1 MAAYNSSSDSSPDSS
16 PDSSSDSSSGPGSD
30 PTVTDMPATVERCA
44 QCDRLITPAD
54 RVAAGDR
61 VFCRSCH
68 ENLRTELET
77 AVQAMS
83 EDIHYGNAALGAVLG
98 GIVGVL
104 AWWGFTAATKW
115 SLGLI
120 AVGVGWAVGWGTVRF
135 AGGKRSRGL
144 QVLSAT
150 VAVASWVAANFL
162 VNATFVNRALA
173 DKGDAFRVGIP
184 PESIDLFMRVVGMNF
199 GIMDVVF
206 LAIMVWEAW
215 KFPRPVHLLPRTA

>member
-1 MAAYNSSSDSSPDSS
+1 MAAHDSSPD
-16 PDSSSDSSSGPGSD
+16 PSDLAATG
-30 PTVTDMPATVERCA
+30 VPAAAERCA
-44 QCDRLITPAD
+44 QCDRLLTPAD

-68 ENLRTELET
+68 EKLRMELET

-83 EDIHYGNAALGAVLG
+83 EDINYGNAALGAVLG

-104 AWWGFTAATKW
+104 VWWGFTAATKW

-120 AVGVGWAVGWGTVRF
+120 AVGVGWAVGWGTLKF

-144 QVLSAT
+144 QILSAT

-173 DKGDAFRVGIP
+173 EKGDAFRVGIP
-184 PESIDLFMRVVGMNF
+184 PESIDLFIRVVSANF

-215 KFPRPVHLLPRTA
+215 KLPRPVRLPARPA